1 MGLQP
6 EKTQVKL
13 LHIYKICWTQFL
25 LSKFWSN
32 MFYADTWLH
41 IISISPVDYNYDSD
55 GVHFFFLHVC
65 LYMFFFFFFFFSF
78 LYL

>member
-6 EKTQVKL
+6 EKTRVKL

-41 IISISPVDYNYDSD
+41 IISVSPVDYNYDSD
-55 GVHFFFLHVC
+55 
-65 LYMFFFFFFFFSF
+65 
-78 LYL
+78 